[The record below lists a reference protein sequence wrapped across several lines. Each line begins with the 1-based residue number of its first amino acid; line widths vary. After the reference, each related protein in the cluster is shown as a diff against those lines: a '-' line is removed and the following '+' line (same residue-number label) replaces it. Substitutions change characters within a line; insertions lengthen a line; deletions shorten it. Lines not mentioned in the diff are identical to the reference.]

1 MKQGRADKS
10 GRESWKIEPISRKVD
25 IEDVSNLGL
34 SRAWR
39 KDEDVVEERGF
50 NPTTTNRPNLGPGG
64 GRTIHPHGSQ
74 GKHK

>member
-1 MKQGRADKS
+1 VEPKS
-10 GRESWKIEPISRKVD
+10 RRVD

-34 SRAWR
+34 SRAWH
-39 KDEDVVEERGF
+39 KDEDVVEESGF
-50 NPTTTNRPNLGPGG
+50 NPTHTSRPALGPGG